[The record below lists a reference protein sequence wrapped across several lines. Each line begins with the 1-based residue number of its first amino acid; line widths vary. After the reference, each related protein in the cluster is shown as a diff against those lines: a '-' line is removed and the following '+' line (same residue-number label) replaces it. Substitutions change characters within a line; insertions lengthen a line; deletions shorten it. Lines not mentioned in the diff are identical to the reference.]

1 MLPHQMS
8 RAEVDDV
15 VARVTPEM
23 VEKSWLMGTPEEV
36 AAQLRPW
43 VDAGADY
50 IAPSDLAPSIMEPEE
65 QPEVLA
71 AMIELC
77 AQLRVG
83 SGAAVCAQ

>member
-15 VARVTPEM
+15 VARVTPKM
-23 VEKSWLMGTPEEV
+23 IEKSWLMGTPEEV

-43 VDAGADY
+43 IDAGADY

-65 QPEVLA
+65 QPDVFQT
-71 AMIELC
+71 MIELC
-77 AQLRVG
+77 AQLRAPSNAPVG
-83 SGAAVCAQ
+83 A